1 MARTTP
7 AQKPRGEHSKTFS
20 AGLFSVAAP
29 VMRTSFDAL
38 LRHSTWAAP
47 RLLSSEA
54 VAIPVRAGFIGNWAS
69 SSHRDLCVAR
79 LSAGAEPR
87 LVARVQLCSMWS
99 AIVMHDRRQRA
110 ARGFEASRHVPV

>member
-20 AGLFSVAAP
+20 AGRVAAP
-29 VMRTSFDAL
+29 VMRTSFDAS

-54 VAIPVRAGFIGNWAS
+54 AAIPIRGGFRLLLRSRAVNCAS
-69 SSHRDLCVAR
+69 LHGCQLAPSH
-79 LSAGAEPR
+79 
-87 LVARVQLCSMWS
+87 
-99 AIVMHDRRQRA
+99 
-110 ARGFEASRHVPV
+110 AS